1 MEELLL
7 SSEVKVG
14 DVVSGEV
21 IAINGKELV
30 LDIKQFA
37 EGHMY
42 INEYDPR
49 LDSFEGVLNVGD
61 EVKCVVMKISEN
73 DSHSAI
79 YLSRLPLIKKENND
93 KMESLYSSNDV
104 IKVTFTK
111 NVGRGL
117 VASYLGNEVF
127 VPANQVDLVEVNLDE
142 FVGKTF
148 EVKLTGRDEK
158 RRQYVASR
166 RELLYQALKQ
176 ARNAELASFEAG
188 MVVTGV
194 VSKVDENLGAF
205 VKFEHNQGLI
215 HKSQLSHTPY
225 NSVTE
230 VLNVGDSVTAKVL
243 KVNGNRID
251 LSRKALLKTP
261 YELYLEEHKVSDV
274 VTGTIVQ
281 KLPFGCIV
289 EVAPHVRALLHV
301 NEISWNPNDNSMAS
315 MKIGQ
320 ELSAAIINL
329 DAKKEKIGLS
339 MKVLVDNPWAR
350 VKANRGDTVK
360 ATVTGIVAG
369 RHLTVSCL
377 GVDGLIDIKEVPM
390 KEKSSKLEDYYTEGD
405 EVDAIVTFIDTR
417 AWKLELSIKR
427 YTSRIEREQFED
439 YMKKE
444 QEKET
449 VITLG
454 DLFKDILK

>member
-1 MEELLL
+1 
-7 SSEVKVG
+7 
-14 DVVSGEV
+14 
-21 IAINGKELV
+21 
-30 LDIKQFA
+30 
-37 EGHMY
+37 
-42 INEYDPR
+42 
-49 LDSFEGVLNVGD
+49 
-61 EVKCVVMKISEN
+61 
-73 DSHSAI
+73 
-79 YLSRLPLIKKENND
+79 
-93 KMESLYSSNDV
+93 
-104 IKVTFTK
+104 
-111 NVGRGL
+111 
-117 VASYLGNEVF
+117 
-127 VPANQVDLVEVNLDE
+127 
-142 FVGKTF
+142 
-148 EVKLTGRDEK
+148 
-158 RRQYVASR
+158 
-166 RELLYQALKQ
+166 
-176 ARNAELASFEAG
+176 
-188 MVVTGV
+188 
-194 VSKVDENLGAF
+194 
-205 VKFEHNQGLI
+205 
-215 HKSQLSHTPY
+215 
-225 NSVTE
+225 
-230 VLNVGDSVTAKVL
+230 
-243 KVNGNRID
+243 
-251 LSRKALLKTP
+251 
-261 YELYLEEHKVSDV
+261 
-274 VTGTIVQ
+274 
-281 KLPFGCIV
+281 
-289 EVAPHVRALLHV
+289 
-301 NEISWNPNDNSMAS
+301 MAS

-405 EVDAIVTFIDTR
+405 EVDAIVTFVDTR